1 MEEVFTERGTRDLY
15 VNNRLNFRTK
25 VGLTWRALYERRLG
39 HLSVLLPGKKRRS
52 PLPSNV
58 AKKVQRKQR
67 DIKQPRTEIQKARR
81 IAALKIYGESRTDV
95 REPEEVRSRVYRI
108 KETVDRFDAPYTV
121 QKFRIAFFR
130 IIFLPRPCATDI
142 SINSFSRL

>member
-95 REPEEVRSRVYRI
+95 SWG
-108 KETVDRFDAPYTV
+108 TGGS
-121 QKFRIAFFR
+121 
-130 IIFLPRPCATDI
+130 
-142 SINSFSRL
+142 SITCVPD